1 MKKWSDKRRGGLWP
15 GVQLYCSL
23 SYFCLCVCR
32 TEEEIEKHDRRVAAH
47 WRQLKQ
53 ALSLE
58 GGPREIQTSNFQHII
73 DSGKLPLMINAGGSS
88 SLPMPRHAGKKRLG
102 EGGRSTVGVFEAIVA
117 GSDVVTAQE
126 EKMVKKQA
134 EYSLASEDL
143 LKKIADS
150 KRTDGKYVS
159 GYIQGGVKKNQR

>member
-1 MKKWSDKRRGGLWP
+1 MTKWSDKRRSGLWP

-23 SYFCLCVCR
+23 SYFCPCVCR

-47 WRQLKQ
+47 WCQLKK

-88 SLPMPRHAGKKRLG
+88 ALPMPRHAEKKRLG
-102 EGGRSTVGVFEAIVA
+102 EGQRTVGVFEAIVA
-117 GSDVVTAQE
+117 GSESVKAQE
-126 EKMVKKQA
+126 EKMVKKQT
-134 EYSLASEDL
+134 EHSLANEYL
-143 LKKIADS
+143 LKTIADS
-150 KRTDGKYVS
+150 KRTHVKYVP
-159 GYIQGGVKKNQR
+159 GFIQGGVKKYQK